1 MYDFLLVLYI
11 LIALILIGL
20 VLIQQG
26 KGADMGA
33 SFGSGASATVFGST
47 GSANFLSRMTSLCAI
62 LFFVISLI
70 LAKMSSGSSSDDS
83 AWNNIGLNSNKS
95 EQIQKENIGKSETKV
110 NGSKSLKSNSPES
123 EIPK

>member
-70 LAKMSSGSSSDDS
+70 LAKMSSGSSSDNS
-83 AWNNIGLNSNKS
+83 GWNDIGLNSNKS
-95 EQIQKENIGKSETKV
+95 EQIQKENMVKSETKV
-110 NGSKSLKSNSPES
+110 TGSKSPKSNSPES

>member
-70 LAKMSSGSSSDDS
+70 LAKMSSGSSSDNS
-83 AWNNIGLNSNKS
+83 GWNDIGLNSNKS
-95 EQIQKENIGKSETKV
+95 EQIQKENLVKSETKV
-110 NGSKSLKSNSPES
+110 TGSKSPKSNSPES

>member
-70 LAKMSSGSSSDDS
+70 LAKMSSGSSSDNS
-83 AWNNIGLNSNKS
+83 SWNDIGLNSNKS
-95 EQIQKENIGKSETKV
+95 EQIQKENMAKSETKV
-110 NGSKSLKSNSPES
+110 TGSKSPKSNSPES